1 MRPLCAGLV
10 LPDGGKR
17 DSLAAS
23 MEHGSLLLL
32 LLLQREARSIAVS
45 TIRTFNA
52 AVVYDNISMLIS
64 SSEILFGFYEEKMSC
79 NVSRVWI

>member
-1 MRPLCAGLV
+1 MLSFDS
-10 LPDGGKR
+10 DGGKR